1 MCGIAGVAGG
11 NPGRE
16 AGRELVR
23 RMIGTIPHRGPDGV
37 AFAAAPGCA
46 LGFCRLAIVDPR
58 RPARVLANEDG
69 TVRAVVNGEIYD
81 ADETRRGLL
90 ARGHR
95 LEGRLDTGVV
105 PHLWEEHGPDLP
117 RYLDGMF
124 ALAVHDARRRV
135 LLLAR
140 DRAGEKP
147 LFFAL
152 LGRRLLFA
160 SELRALLAV
169 PGLDRSLDPVGLRR
183 FLLHGFFPAPYTPV
197 AAIRKLPPGHR
208 LLWDGRRLRI
218 EPWWDL
224 AAFLDGRRLPDRPRD
239 LGEAARRVDAALG
252 EAVRRRKRSDVPV
265 GVFLSGGIDSGAV
278 LAHLAEQE
286 GAGVPAFTLGHEDRD
301 FDESSL
307 AARTARHFGA
317 DLHVLRLGREGLA
330 EGLRLVLDGFDEP
343 LADAS
348 IVPTRMLAGFA
359 RQRVKVVLSGE
370 GSDELFGGYPTYP
383 GHLLARRFLALP
395 PAVRRGILG
404 ALRRVTPVTM
414 GNVGADYLLER
425 FTEGLVADPLERHHR
440 WFGVLP
446 PGRIDRL
453 LAPRLREALA
463 GDDPFASARAL
474 ERGREFPDL
483 LARLLYQDVRLY
495 LGEGLLTKV
504 DRATMMASLEAR
516 APFLDHRLAE
526 LAAGLPSHWKVRFPA
541 TKVVL
546 RRALAGRLPAEVL
559 RRRKR
564 GFNIPFSRWLL
575 EGLGGRFRE
584 RFARE
589 RVLARG
595 LLEPGAVIALLEE
608 HLARRADHRR
618 PLFALLVLDAWCDR
632 VYGEAAPVP
641 LADVPGNPP
650 GEAILP
656 GCRGGGTA
664 REEAG

>member
-1 MCGIAGVAGG
+1 MCGIAGIAGAG
-11 NPGRE
+11 TGRE
-16 AGRELVR
+16 TGLRVVR
-23 RMIGTIPHRGPDGV
+23 RMIDTIPHRGPDGE
-37 AFAAAPGCA
+37 AFAAGPACA
-46 LGFCRLAIVDPR
+46 LGFCRLAIVEPR
-58 RPARVLANEDG
+58 EPARVLETEDG
-69 TVRAVVNGEIYD
+69 SVRAVVNGEIYD
-81 ADETRRGLL
+81 AEETRSRLL

-95 LEGRLDTGVV
+95 FSSGIDTEVV

-117 RYLDGMF
+117 RHLDGMF
-124 ALAVHDARRRV
+124 ALAVHDSRRGTV
-135 LLLAR
+135 LLAR

-152 LGRRLLFA
+152 AGGRLLFA

-169 PGLDRSLDPVGLRR
+169 PGLDLSLDPVALRR
-183 FLLHGFFPAPYTPV
+183 FLLHGFFPAPYTPLAV
-197 AAIRKLPPGHR
+197 VRKLPPGHR

-224 AAFLDGRRLPDRPRD
+224 AEFAAGPGPARPRTLD
-239 LGEAARRVDAALG
+239 EAARRVDAALG

-278 LAHLAEQE
+278 LAHLADQE
-286 GAGVPAFTLGHEDRD
+286 GPGIPAFTLGHEDRG

-307 AARTARHFGA
+307 AARTARHFRA
-317 DLHVLRLGREGLA
+317 DLHVLRLGREGLE
-330 EGLRLVLDGFDEP
+330 EGLRTVLAEFDEP

-383 GHLLARRFLALP
+383 GHLLAERFLRLP
-395 PAVRRGILG
+395 AR
-404 ALRRVTPVTM
+404 LRRAVLASLRRLTPVTM
-414 GNVGADYLLER
+414 GNVGLDYLVER
-425 FTEGLVADPLERHHR
+425 FAEGLASDPVERHHR

-446 PGRIDRL
+446 PERIDAM
-453 LAPRLREALA
+453 LAPGVRERLR
-463 GDDPFASARAL
+463 GDDPFGSARAL
-474 ERGREFPDL
+474 ERNRPLADL
-483 LARLLYQDVRLY
+483 LSRLLYQDFRLY

-504 DRATMMASLEAR
+504 DRATMLASLEAR

-526 LAAGLPSHWKVRFPA
+526 LVAGLPSRWKVRFPG

-546 RRALAGRLPAEVL
+546 RRAVAHRLPAEVL

-575 EGLGGRFRE
+575 EGLGERLRE
-584 RFARE
+584 RFE
-589 RVLARG
+589 PGRVRARG
-595 LLEPGAVIALLEE
+595 LLRPEAVLGLLEE
-608 HLARRADHRR
+608 HLARRADHRK

-632 VYGEAAPVP
+632 VFGEGREVP
-641 LADVPGNPP
+641 LADPAGIPLACELP
-650 GEAILP
+650 ADDGDGLLAGE
-656 GCRGGGTA
+656 G
-664 REEAG
+664 AG